1 MGMNPDA
8 QHDLMEW
15 CGGDGRGLETQR
27 VREIW
32 GGGGQLASCEILIG
46 RPNRFGHF
54 FKVDPQGFLQS

>member
-1 MGMNPDA
+1 MKDGHDERIRVYEYSICVCGVERNNMGMNPDA

-32 GGGGQLASCEILIG
+32 GGGG
-46 RPNRFGHF
+46 
-54 FKVDPQGFLQS
+54 